1 MRINAGF
8 FLSAG
13 LTTDAFSYDGKT
25 MGNYALGWFSDS
37 WNGDGSTGWLSGWG
51 GIKLFTLSQPRMS
64 ITAGGN
70 VGIGTTAPDMEL
82 SVNGNANKLGGGS
95 WATFSD
101 ARLKDVH
108 GTFNR
113 GLKELMQLQP
123 VVYSYNG
130 RNGVN
135 TEEGKHH
142 TGFLAQEVQRVLPEA
157 VTTSASGYLVLNQD
171 PILWT
176 MLNAIKEQQA
186 QIGALRQQLE
196 ASRVDVTTNKGV
208 EKQVNDLRSEN
219 ADLRAR
225 LERLE
230 ALLGTEAKR

>member
-1 MRINAGF
+1 
-8 FLSAG
+8 
-13 LTTDAFSYDGKT
+13 
-25 MGNYALGWFSDS
+25 
-37 WNGDGSTGWLSGWG
+37 
-51 GIKLFTLSQPRMS
+51 
-64 ITAGGN
+64 
-70 VGIGTTAPDMEL
+70 MEL

-113 GLKELMQLQP
+113 GLRELMQLQP
-123 VVYSYNG
+123 VIYSYNG

-135 TEEGKHH
+135 TEDGKHH

-186 QIGALRQQLE
+186 QIDALRQQLE
-196 ASRVDVTTNKGV
+196 TSRADVSTGSATNK
-208 EKQVNDLRSEN
+208 QLDALRSEN
-219 ADLRAR
+219 AELRAR

-230 ALLGTEAKR
+230 ALLGTSAKR